1 MVTCEEVTVAN
12 TAAVSATLDS
22 LVQRQRSQVQVQ
34 QVWPP
39 INPHPRTEGKR
50 CTMRTGGRSNRK
62 YRQEW
67 EQEIAETQ
75 CTTFYGMDG
84 CRTQNRSA
92 ATSTSAKR
100 IHGLEMGGESSSI

>member
-62 YRQEW
+62 NDRQSRQSLRHLQVSAGVGAGDCRNAMYHLLW
-67 EQEIAETQ
+67 NGRMPDAE
-75 CTTFYGMDG
+75 
-84 CRTQNRSA
+84 
-92 ATSTSAKR
+92 
-100 IHGLEMGGESSSI
+100 